1 MMRSIAD
8 VERYLPKEAL
18 EQLQSQFSPTVYN
31 RLLLAF
37 RTERVTSFRV
47 NTLKADKSE
56 VLQRLRKD
64 GFKCTQV
71 TAVPNGF
78 YCDTNCD
85 KQLLKHELAVSGH
98 IYLQSISSM
107 LPAEILYPSV
117 NSSVL
122 DIAAA
127 PGSKTTQM
135 AAIMG
140 NTGHID
146 AIEPDFIRVERLKH
160 NCALLGTDN
169 VTIHHTTGQKFTA
182 DKHECF
188 EYILADVP
196 CSGEGRF
203 SIHDRASYIGW
214 KKNEINRL
222 ANLQKKLLAGAIQAL
237 QPGGKLLYSTCTLN
251 CTENEEVIDAVLRDC
266 SSMTI
271 LPISREF
278 YVGKNTIA
286 PFTSFN
292 GTKYSPELSKSMRVL
307 PSETTE
313 GFFICLMEKAR

>member
-1 MMRSIAD
+1 MRPIAD

-18 EQLQSQFSPTVYN
+18 EDLRAQFSPTVYN

-37 RTERVTSFRV
+37 RAERVTSFRV
-47 NTLKADKSE
+47 NTLKADKLA

-71 TAVPNGF
+71 PSVTNGY

-85 KQLLKHELAVSGH
+85 KKLIKHELTTSGH

-107 LPAEILYPSV
+107 LPAEILHPAM

-127 PGSKTTQM
+127 PGSKTTHM

-140 NTGHID
+140 NTGDID
-146 AIEPDFIRVERLKH
+146 AIEPEFIRVERLKH
-160 NCALLGTDN
+160 NCALLGADN
-169 VTIHHTTGQKFTA
+169 VTVHHTTGQKFTA
-182 DKHECF
+182 DKHEYY

-214 KKNEINRL
+214 KKSEINRL

-251 CTENEEVIDAVLRDC
+251 CTENEEVVDTIIREYDMM
-266 SSMTI
+266 SI
-271 LPISREF
+271 LPIPRDF
-278 YVGKNTIA
+278 YIGKNTIA
-286 PFTSFN
+286 PFTMFN
-292 GTKYSPELSKSMRVL
+292 GAHYSQELSKSMRVL

-313 GFFICLMEKAR
+313 GFFICLMKKNE